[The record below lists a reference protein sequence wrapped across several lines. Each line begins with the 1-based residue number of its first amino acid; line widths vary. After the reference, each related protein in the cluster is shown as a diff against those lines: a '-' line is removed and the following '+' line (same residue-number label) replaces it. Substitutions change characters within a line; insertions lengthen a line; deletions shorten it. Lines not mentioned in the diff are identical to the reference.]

1 MKISFVNFLCGLAR
15 LFYNKNTKTQI
26 VLPQL
31 HNQPFS
37 INFNFLQ
44 QNSEIFCTVYLET
57 SNNEKNTIQFNME
70 NGLLKYYQSTTFLDV
85 NILNYFFEAD
95 DLFQFLDQGYQVH
108 ISSFIYLSIHDIIQQ
123 IALTNPNLVFC
134 GKKQIINTTKNK
146 NVGYVY
152 FNEIEYM
159 MNRYGIQIILDYNF
173 STTHEFAK
181 YASIYLD
188 ITGNLSELSIK
199 KKDIRYCFVKNIFQ
213 KKYSCKNNFEII

>member
-70 NGLLKYYQSTTFLDV
+70 TGLLKYYQSTTFLDV

-95 DLFQFLDQGYQVH
+95 DLFQFLDKGYQVH

-123 IALTNPNLVFC
+123 VALTHPNLVFC

-152 FNEIEYM
+152 FNEIEYTM
-159 MNRYGIQIILDYNF
+159 SKYGTQIILDYNF

-181 YASIYLD
+181 CASIYLD

-199 KKDIRYCFVKNIFQ
+199 EKDIRYCFVKNIFQ